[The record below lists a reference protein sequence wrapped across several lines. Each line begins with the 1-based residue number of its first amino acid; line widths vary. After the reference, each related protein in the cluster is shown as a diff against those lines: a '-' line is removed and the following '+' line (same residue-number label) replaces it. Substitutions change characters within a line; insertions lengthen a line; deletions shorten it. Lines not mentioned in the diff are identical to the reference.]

1 MLNKKKILN
10 GVIMEVIFTSILVST
25 VFMINIII
33 MR

>member
-1 MLNKKKILN
+1 MLNKKEILN

-25 VFMINIII
+25 VFMINVII